1 MPVSLLAAPQDWPP
15 ENEAFPIR
23 EIDIRVRDEDPLGLE
38 RYEAAVS
45 ANWEREKAA
54 NPHLF
59 NGRLV
64 TLNQVH
70 LCDGAVRATGQIVPY
85 AYHLWWRRQAEK
97 PPTFH
102 SFGMPVIQ
110 SADDAIIAIRMSRTT
125 ANAGKVYCASGSL
138 EEDDIVD
145 GRIDLDANMEREVAE
160 ETGLKLADM
169 EAAPGYFCAW
179 WGQIVMFYRFF
190 RSPLGAD
197 ALLASVHDHMRRDTE
212 KEIDAVLAITGDNRD
227 DFDYAHSMPPA
238 LDLVFGRRG

>member
-1 MPVSLLAAPQDWPP
+1 MPVSLLDTPEDWPP
-15 ENEAFPIR
+15 ENQAFPVR
-23 EIDIRVRDEDPLGLE
+23 ELDIRVSDDDP
-38 RYEAAVS
+38 VS
-45 ANWEREKAA
+45 LTRFDAQVEANWVQEKAA

-64 TLNQVH
+64 TLNRVS

-85 AYHLWWRRQAEK
+85 AYHLWWRRQKAK

-102 SFGMPVIQ
+102 SFCMPVIQ
-110 SADDAIIAIRMSRTT
+110 SADDAVIAIRMSNIT

-145 GRIDLDANMEREVAE
+145 GRIDLDANMAREVAE
-160 ETGLKLADM
+160 ETGLTLGDM
-169 EAAPGYFCAW
+169 EAGPDYYCARYD
-179 WGQIVMFYRFF
+179 QIVMFYRFF
-190 RSPLGAD
+190 RSELDAD
-197 ALLASVHDHMRRDTE
+197 ALMAKVHQHISQDTE

-227 DFDYAHSMPPA
+227 DFDYAHSMPPV